1 MKTVASVTS
10 PGENVYLETG
20 FGESEGQLAI
30 DQTLGAIWALVVWR
44 D

>member
-10 PGENVYLETG
+10 PGKNVYLETG

-30 DQTLGAIWALVVWR
+30 DQALSAIGTLVVWR